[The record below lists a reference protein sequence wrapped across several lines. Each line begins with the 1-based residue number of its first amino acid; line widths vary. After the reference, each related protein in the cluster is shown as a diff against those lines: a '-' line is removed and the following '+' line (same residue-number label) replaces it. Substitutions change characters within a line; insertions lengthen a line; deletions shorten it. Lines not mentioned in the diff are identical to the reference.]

1 MKRFL
6 KEFMITILLCIAL
19 ILIFAIVFYEYI
31 PINKSIP
38 EPVNYTMPSSLSE
51 VKNELESSADNE
63 DEKIIVTYDV
73 EESDLA
79 SYKKQGSYKEG
90 KADPFG
96 QAPTEDENNS
106 TSNGTANGSSSTT
119 STNQS
124 SNTINKNTTS
134 TKDKKENPDDTGT
147 FFEEPGTK

>member
-38 EPVNYTMPSSLSE
+38 EPVTYTMPSSLSE
-51 VKNELESSADNE
+51 VKNELESSAENE

-96 QAPTEDENNS
+96 QGPTEDE
-106 TSNGTANGSSSTT
+106 TNGTANGSSNTA

-134 TKDKKENPDDTGT
+134 TKDKKENPADKGT
-147 FFEEPGTK
+147 FFEETGTK

>member
-19 ILIFAIVFYEYI
+19 ILVFAIVFYEYI

-38 EPVNYTMPSSLSE
+38 EPVTYTMPSSLSE
-51 VKNELESSADNE
+51 VKNELEGSAENE

-96 QAPTEDENNS
+96 QGPTEDTNS
-106 TSNGTANGSSSTT
+106 TTNGTANGSSTTT
-119 STNQS
+119 SANQS

-134 TKDKKENPDDTGT
+134 TKDKKENPDDKGT